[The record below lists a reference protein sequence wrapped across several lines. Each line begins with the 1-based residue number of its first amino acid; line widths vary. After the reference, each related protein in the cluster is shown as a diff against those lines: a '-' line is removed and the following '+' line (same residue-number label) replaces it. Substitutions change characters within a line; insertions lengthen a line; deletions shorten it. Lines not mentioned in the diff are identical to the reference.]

1 MQKQNISLYKSIKT
15 MLFDQFFF
23 NEVDKSKVHFYIQ
36 HAHLDTIGTRVHE
49 HKKAQLL
56 YAEGGI
62 VHVFVNDKH
71 WYLPARCFMW
81 IPANTP
87 HSILTNSK
95 TGDLYNF
102 YFKTEKEENDF
113 YSITNI
119 YYTNELLREMILYTK
134 NWSGSISEKDPAK
147 YDFVKA
153 IRSIL
158 PEMESN
164 KLPAFIQHPF
174 PKDQKLIDIAQF
186 LMKNIEKNYTIDEV
200 AQQFGL
206 STRTLSRKFKDN
218 MGMNYVRFLRALRIT
233 KSLELIAENKYNMYE
248 IAMLVGYNSLSSF
261 SNIFQKVS
269 GIRPTEYAQ
278 LLHTKKQ

>member
-1 MQKQNISLYKSIKT
+1 

-102 YFKTEKEENDF
+102 YFKTEKED
-113 YSITNI
+113 Y
-119 YYTNELLREMILYTK
+119 
-134 NWSGSISEKDPAK
+134 K
-147 YDFVKA
+147 Y
-153 IRSIL
+153 
-158 PEMESN
+158 
-164 KLPAFIQHPF
+164 
-174 PKDQKLIDIAQF
+174 
-186 LMKNIEKNYTIDEV
+186 
-200 AQQFGL
+200 
-206 STRTLSRKFKDN
+206 
-218 MGMNYVRFLRALRIT
+218 
-233 KSLELIAENKYNMYE
+233 
-248 IAMLVGYNSLSSF
+248 
-261 SNIFQKVS
+261 
-269 GIRPTEYAQ
+269 
-278 LLHTKKQ
+278 LLHE

>member
-1 MQKQNISLYKSIKT
+1 MK
-15 MLFDQFFF
+15 FDQFFF
-23 NEVDKSKVHFYIQ
+23 DEVDKSSIHFFIQ
-36 HAHLDTIGTRVHE
+36 HANLDMIGTKVHQ

-62 VHVFVNDKH
+62 VHIFVNDKH

-95 TGDLYNF
+95 SGDLYNF
-102 YFKTEKEENDF
+102 YFKTEEKENDY
-113 YSITNI
+113 YSTSNV
-119 YYTNELLREMILYTK
+119 YYAGDLLREMFLFTK
-134 NWSGSISEKDPAK
+134 NWSGSISQKEPAK

-153 IRSIL
+153 IKSIL

-164 KLPAFIQHPF
+164 RLPIFIQHPY
-174 PKDQKLIDIAQF
+174 PKDEKLIEIAKF
-186 LMKNIEKNYTIDEV
+186 LMKNIEKNYSIEEI
-200 AQQFGL
+200 AQLFGL

-218 MGMNYVRFLRALRIT
+218 MGINYVRFLRSLRIT

-261 SNIFQKVS
+261 SNVFYKVAK
-269 GIRPTEYAQ
+269 IRPTEYAQ
-278 LLHTKKQ
+278 LIQTKK

>member
-1 MQKQNISLYKSIKT
+1 MK
-15 MLFDQFFF
+15 FDQFFF
-23 NEVDKSKVHFYIQ
+23 NEVDKSTVHYYVQ
-36 HAHLDTIGTRVHE
+36 HAHLDAIGTKIHQ
-49 HKKAQLL
+49 HKKHQLL

-62 VHVFVNDKH
+62 VHIFVNDKH

-102 YFKTEKEENDF
+102 YFKTEAKENDY

-119 YYTNELLREMILYTK
+119 YYAGDLLREMILYTK
-134 NWSGSISEKDPAK
+134 NWSGSIPQKDHAK
-147 YDFVKA
+147 YDFIKA
-153 IRSIL
+153 IKSIL

-164 KLPAFIQHPF
+164 KLPVFIQHPY
-174 PKDQKLIDIAQF
+174 PKDQKLIEIAQF
-186 LMKNIEKNYTIDEV
+186 LMKNLDKNYSIEEI
-200 AQQFGL
+200 AQHFGL
-206 STRTLSRKFKDN
+206 SARTLSRKFKDN
-218 MGMNYVRFLRALRIT
+218 MGMNYVRFLRSLRIT
-233 KSLELIAENKYNMYE
+233 KSLELIAENNYNMYE

-261 SNIFQKVS
+261 SNVFQKVA

-278 LLHTKKQ
+278 LIHTKN